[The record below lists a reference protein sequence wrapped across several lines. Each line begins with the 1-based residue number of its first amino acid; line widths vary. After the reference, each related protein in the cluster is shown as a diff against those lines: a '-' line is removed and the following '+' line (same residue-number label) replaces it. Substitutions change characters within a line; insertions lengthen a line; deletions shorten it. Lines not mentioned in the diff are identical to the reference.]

1 MEQKQWHSM
10 SIDEVSKDLGAS
22 NEGLTNQEA
31 ERRLVEF
38 GPNELKAE
46 KQVSQLQIF
55 FGQFK
60 SILIIIL
67 IFATIFSAVL
77 GEIIDAI
84 IILAIVIASAG
95 LGFFQEYRAEKAL
108 EALKKM
114 LSPTITVIRDGKDS
128 RISSSKIVPGDVIIL
143 EAGDKIPADARIFE
157 IANLNVDE
165 SSLTGE
171 SVPVRKHLD
180 LLAFETYLADRKNMV
195 FSGTIVTYGRAKVF
209 VTATGMKTEFG
220 QIAKEVTATTKEKTP
235 LEIRTESIG
244 KWLGLLCL
252 GVCLIVILFGIL
264 REYLIA
270 GFVQT
275 EFIIELVMFG
285 IALAVAAVPEAL
297 PAIVT
302 GTLAIGMNEMAK
314 RNALVR
320 KMPSVET
327 LGSTTVI
334 CSDKTGTLTKGEM
347 TVTRLYLNDQIINIT
362 GVGYEPK
369 GQLQIN
375 DINVDAQQKTLSLWA
390 MASILCNDASLEKAK
405 EGGNW
410 YITGDPT
417 EGALIVAAEKA
428 GFKQYDYRKK
438 YPRISE
444 LPFSSERKRMSTV
457 HQSKE
462 GKKLV
467 FTKGAPEVVLERCS
481 SIYENDRTTSLS
493 LSKKRKIH
501 EINEKMATEALR
513 VLAVAYKEIPA
524 SVNEFNEETLESDL
538 IFLGLIGMMD
548 PPRTEA
554 QVAVKV
560 AKQVG
565 IKPIMITG
573 DHKLTAVAIATEMGI
588 YEDGNIAMTGD
599 ELERIS
605 DEELES
611 MVTIVTVYARVS
623 PLHKLKIVKAWKKR
637 GEVVAMT
644 GDGVNDAPAVKNADI
659 GIAMGIT
666 GTEVTKE
673 ASDMVLADDNFAT
686 IVKAIEEGR
695 RIFDNIKQYLTY
707 LLESNIVE
715 LIVIGGGVIAG
726 LPLPLLPA
734 QILWL
739 NLVTDG
745 APALA
750 LGVTPP
756 SPDIM
761 TRPPRDPKESIF
773 SKEVKTML
781 TAIPLVHSPILLFIF
796 ISSLGEGLNYAR
808 TALFMVFVFFE
819 LMVALNCR
827 SLKYSIFKV
836 KPHKILSLAVIVS
849 ALSTV
854 ALFLI
859 PNLRHA
865 FELVMPTFNDFIW
878 AILLSIIPLVLIQ
891 AVKRHLRNSGN
902 IKDSLKH
909 DFRGESELSQ
919 DLSRIHG
926 K

>member
-1 MEQKQWHSM
+1 M
-10 SIDEVSKDLGAS
+10 SINELSRDLGAS

-38 GPNELKAE
+38 GPNELQAE
-46 KQVSQLQIF
+46 KQVSPLQIF
-55 FGQFK
+55 IGQFK

-67 IFATIFSAVL
+67 FFATIFSAVV
-77 GEIIDAI
+77 GEIINAI

-95 LGFFQEYRAEKAL
+95 LGFFQEYRAERAL

-114 LSPTITVIRDGKDS
+114 LSPAITVVRDGKEKRLD
-128 RISSSKIVPGDVIIL
+128 SSKLVPGDVIIL
-143 EAGDKIPADARIFE
+143 EAGDKIPADARLFK

-171 SVPVRKHLD
+171 SIPVTKKLD
-180 LLAFETYLADRKNMV
+180 SLSVDTYVADRKNMV
-195 FSGTIVTYGRAKVF
+195 YSGTTVTYGRARAF
-209 VTATGMKTEFG
+209 VTSTGMRTEFG
-220 QIAKEVTATTKEKTP
+220 KIAKEVTTTTKEKTP

-244 KWLGLLCL
+244 KWLGVLCL
-252 GVCLIVILFGIL
+252 GACLVVVVFGIL
-264 REYLIA
+264 REYLIT
-270 GFVQT
+270 GLVST
-275 EFIIELVMFG
+275 EFLIGLVMFG

-302 GTLAIGMNEMAK
+302 GTLAIGMNKMAK

-320 KMPSVET
+320 RMPAVET

-347 TVTRLYLNDQIINIT
+347 TVRQLYLNNQSIDVT

-369 GQLQIN
+369 GHLKIN
-375 DINVDAQQKTLSLWA
+375 EIKVDSHQRIFSLWG
-390 MASILCNDASLEKAK
+390 MASILCNDASLEKAR

-410 YITGDPT
+410 HIIGDPT
-417 EGALIVAAEKA
+417 EGALIVAGEKA
-428 GFKQYDYRKK
+428 GFRQDDIREK
-438 YPRISE
+438 YPRVSE

-467 FTKGAPEVVLERCS
+467 FTKGAPETILERCS
-481 SIYENDRTTSLS
+481 SIHENGTPQRLS
-493 LSKKRKIH
+493 LDKKRQIH
-501 EINEKMATEALR
+501 EINEKMAAQALR
-513 VLAVAYKEIPA
+513 VLAVAYKEIPD
-524 SVNEFNEETLESDL
+524 STNDFDEKTLESDL
-538 IFLGLIGMMD
+538 IFLGLIGMID
-548 PPRTEA
+548 PPRPEA
-554 QVAVKV
+554 KIAVKR

-565 IKPIMITG
+565 MKSIMITG

-605 DEELES
+605 DEELQN

-623 PLHKLKIVKAWKKR
+623 PLQKLKIVKAWKKR

-673 ASDMVLADDNFAT
+673 SSDMVLADDNFAT
-686 IVKAIEEGR
+686 IVQAIEEGR
-695 RIFDNIKQYLTY
+695 IIYDNIKQYLTY
-707 LLESNIVE
+707 LLKSNIVE
-715 LIVIGGGVIAG
+715 LIVIGGGVLAG
-726 LPLPLLPA
+726 LPLPLLA
-734 QILWL
+734 SQILWV
-739 NLVTDG
+739 NLITDG
-745 APALA
+745 PPALA

-756 SPDIM
+756 SPDVM
-761 TRPPRDPKESIF
+761 QRPPRDPKESIF
-773 SKEVKTML
+773 SREVKYML
-781 TAIPLVHSPILLFIF
+781 TLIPLVHSPILLYIF
-796 ISSLGEGLNYAR
+796 ISSLNQGVNVAR
-808 TALFMVFVFFE
+808 TSLFIMLIFFE
-819 LMVALNCR
+819 LVVALNCR

-836 KPHKILSLAVIVS
+836 KPHKILSLAVIGS

-854 ALFLI
+854 ILFLI
-859 PNLRHA
+859 PQLRSA
-865 FELVMPTFNDFIW
+865 FELVMPTLTDIMW
-878 AILLSIIPLVLIQ
+878 AAVLSILPIILIEML
-891 AVKRHLRNSGN
+891 KMRFRKSGKIQQN
-902 IKDSLKH
+902 I
-909 DFRGESELSQ
+909 Q
-919 DLSRIHG
+919 T
-926 K
+926 

>member
-1 MEQKQWHSM
+1 M
-10 SIDEVSKDLGAS
+10 SINELSRDLGAS

-38 GPNELKAE
+38 GPNELQAE
-46 KQVSQLQIF
+46 KQVSPLQIF
-55 FGQFK
+55 IGQFK

-67 IFATIFSAVL
+67 FFATIFSAVV
-77 GEIIDAI
+77 GEIINAI

-95 LGFFQEYRAEKAL
+95 LGFFQEYRAERAL

-114 LSPTITVIRDGKDS
+114 LSPAITVVRDGKEKRLD
-128 RISSSKIVPGDVIIL
+128 SSKLVPGDVIIL
-143 EAGDKIPADARIFE
+143 EAGDKIPADARLFK

-171 SVPVRKHLD
+171 SIPVTKKLD
-180 LLAFETYLADRKNMV
+180 SLSVDTYVADRKNMV
-195 FSGTIVTYGRAKVF
+195 YSGTAVTYGRARAF
-209 VTATGMKTEFG
+209 VTSTGMRTEFG
-220 QIAKEVTATTKEKTP
+220 KIAKEVTTTTKEKTP

-244 KWLGLLCL
+244 KWLGVLCL
-252 GVCLIVILFGIL
+252 GACLVVVVFGIL
-264 REYLIA
+264 REYLIT
-270 GFVQT
+270 GLVST
-275 EFIIELVMFG
+275 EFLIGLVMFG

-302 GTLAIGMNEMAK
+302 GTLAIGMNKMAK

-320 KMPSVET
+320 RMPAVET

-347 TVTRLYLNDQIINIT
+347 TVRQLYLNNQSIDVT

-369 GQLQIN
+369 GHLKIN
-375 DINVDAQQKTLSLWA
+375 EIKVDSHQKIFSLWG
-390 MASILCNDASLEKAK
+390 MASILCNDASLEKAR

-410 YITGDPT
+410 HIIGDPT
-417 EGALIVAAEKA
+417 EGALIVAGEKA
-428 GFKQYDYRKK
+428 GFRQNDIREK
-438 YPRISE
+438 YPRVSE

-467 FTKGAPEVVLERCS
+467 FTKGAPEIILERCS
-481 SIYENDRTTSLS
+481 SIHENGTPQRLLLD
-493 LSKKRKIH
+493 KKRQIH
-501 EINEKMATEALR
+501 EINEKMAAQALR
-513 VLAVAYKEIPA
+513 VLAVAYKEIPD
-524 SVNEFNEETLESDL
+524 STNDFDEKTLESDL
-538 IFLGLIGMMD
+538 IFLGLIGMID
-548 PPRTEA
+548 PPRAEA
-554 QVAVKV
+554 KIAVKR

-565 IKPIMITG
+565 MKSIMITG

-611 MVTIVTVYARVS
+611 MITIVTVYARVS

-673 ASDMVLADDNFAT
+673 SSDMVLADDNFAT

-695 RIFDNIKQYLTY
+695 IIYDNIKQYLTY

-715 LIVIGGGVIAG
+715 LIVIGGGVLAG
-726 LPLPLLPA
+726 LPLPLLAA
-734 QILWL
+734 QILWV
-739 NLVTDG
+739 NLITDG
-745 APALA
+745 PPALA
-750 LGVTPP
+750 LGVSPP
-756 SPDIM
+756 SPDVM
-761 TRPPRDPKESIF
+761 LRPPRDPKESIF
-773 SKEVKTML
+773 SREVKSML
-781 TAIPLVHSPILLFIF
+781 TLIPLVHSPILLYIF
-796 ISSLGEGLNYAR
+796 ISSLNQGVNVAR
-808 TALFMVFVFFE
+808 TSLFIMFIFFE
-819 LMVALNCR
+819 LVVALNCR

-836 KPHKILSLAVIVS
+836 KPHKILSLAVIGS

-854 ALFLI
+854 ILFLI
-859 PNLRHA
+859 PQLRSA
-865 FELVMPTFNDFIW
+865 FELVMPTLTDIMW
-878 AILLSIIPLVLIQ
+878 AAVLSILPIILIEML
-891 AVKRHLRNSGN
+891 KMRFRKSGKIQQN
-902 IKDSLKH
+902 I
-909 DFRGESELSQ
+909 Q
-919 DLSRIHG
+919 T
-926 K
+926 

>member
-1 MEQKQWHSM
+1 MERKQWHSM
-10 SIDEVSKDLGAS
+10 SIDEVSRDLGAS

-31 ERRLVEF
+31 EHRLVEF
-38 GPNELKAE
+38 GPNELQAE
-46 KQVSQLQIF
+46 KQVSPLQIF
-55 FGQFK
+55 IGQFK

-67 IFATIFSAVL
+67 FFATIFSAVI

-95 LGFFQEYRAEKAL
+95 LGFFQEYRAERAL
-108 EALKKM
+108 KALKKM
-114 LSPTITVIRDGKDS
+114 LSPTITVLRDGKEKRLD
-128 RISSSKIVPGDVIIL
+128 SSKLVPGDVIVL
-143 EAGDKIPADARIFE
+143 EAGDKIPADARLFK

-171 SVPVRKHLD
+171 SIPVTKNLD
-180 LLAFETYLADRKNMV
+180 SLSVDTYVADRKNMV
-195 FSGTIVTYGRAKVF
+195 YSGTTVTYGRARAF
-209 VTATGMKTEFG
+209 VTSTGMRTEFG
-220 QIAKEVTATTKEKTP
+220 KIAKEVMTTTKEKTP

-244 KWLGLLCL
+244 KWLGVLCI
-252 GVCLIVILFGIL
+252 GACLVVVVFGIL
-264 REYLIA
+264 REYLIT
-270 GFVQT
+270 GFVST
-275 EFIIELVMFG
+275 EFMIGLVMFG

-320 KMPSVET
+320 RMPAVET

-347 TVTRLYLNDQIINIT
+347 TVRQLYLNNQSIDVT

-369 GQLQIN
+369 GHLKIN
-375 DINVDAQQKTLSLWA
+375 EIKVDSNQKIFSLWG
-390 MASILCNDASLEKAK
+390 MASILCNDASLEKAR

-410 YITGDPT
+410 HIIGDPT

-428 GFKQYDYRKK
+428 GFRQNDIREK
-438 YPRISE
+438 YPRVSE

-467 FTKGAPEVVLERCS
+467 FTKGAPEIILERCS
-481 SIYENDRTTSLS
+481 SIHENGTPQRLLLD
-493 LSKKRKIH
+493 KKRQIH
-501 EINEKMATEALR
+501 EINEKMATQALR
-513 VLAVAYKEIPA
+513 VLAVAYKEIPD
-524 SVNEFNEETLESDL
+524 STNEFDEKTLESDL
-538 IFLGLIGMMD
+538 IFLGLIGMID

-554 QVAVKV
+554 KIAVKR

-605 DEELES
+605 DEELQN

-623 PLHKLKIVKAWKKR
+623 PLHKLKIIKAWKKR

-673 ASDMVLADDNFAT
+673 SSDMVLADDNFAT
-686 IVKAIEEGR
+686 IISAIEEGR
-695 RIFDNIKQYLTY
+695 IIYDNIKQYLTY

-715 LIVIGGGVIAG
+715 LIVIGGGVLAG
-726 LPLPLLPA
+726 LPLPLLAA
-734 QILWL
+734 QILWV
-739 NLVTDG
+739 NLITDG
-745 APALA
+745 PPALA

-756 SPDIM
+756 SPDVM
-761 TRPPRDPKESIF
+761 QRPPRDPKESIF
-773 SKEVKTML
+773 SSEVKSML
-781 TAIPLVHSPILLFIF
+781 TLIPLVHSPILLYIF
-796 ISSLGEGLNYAR
+796 ISSLNQGVNVAR
-808 TALFMVFVFFE
+808 TSLFIMFIFFE
-819 LMVALNCR
+819 LVVALNCR

-836 KPHKILSLAVIVS
+836 KPHKILSLAVIGS
-849 ALSTV
+849 AISTV
-854 ALFLI
+854 ILFLI
-859 PNLRHA
+859 PQLRSA
-865 FELVMPTFNDFIW
+865 FELVMPTLTDIMW
-878 AILLSIIPLVLIQ
+878 AAVLSILPIILIETL
-891 AVKRHLRNSGN
+891 KMRFRKSGKIQQN
-902 IKDSLKH
+902 I
-909 DFRGESELSQ
+909 ET
-919 DLSRIHG
+919 
-926 K
+926 

>member
-10 SIDEVSKDLGAS
+10 SIDDVSRDLGAS

-38 GPNELKAE
+38 GPNELQAE
-46 KQVSQLQIF
+46 KQVSPLQIF
-55 FGQFK
+55 IGQFK

-67 IFATIFSAVL
+67 FFATIFSAVV

-84 IILAIVIASAG
+84 IIFAIVIVSAG
-95 LGFFQEYRAEKAL
+95 LGFFQEYRAERAL

-114 LSPTITVIRDGKDS
+114 LSPAITVVRDGKEKRLD
-128 RISSSKIVPGDVIIL
+128 SSKLVPGDVIIL
-143 EAGDKIPADARIFE
+143 EAGDKIPADARLFK

-171 SVPVRKHLD
+171 SIPVTKKLD
-180 LLAFETYLADRKNMV
+180 SLSVDTYVADRKNMV
-195 FSGTIVTYGRAKVF
+195 YSGTIVTYGRARAF
-209 VTATGMKTEFG
+209 VTSTGMKTEFG
-220 QIAKEVTATTKEKTP
+220 KIAKEVMTTTKEKTP

-244 KWLGLLCL
+244 KWLGVLCL
-252 GVCLIVILFGIL
+252 GACLVVVVFGIL
-264 REYLIA
+264 REYLII
-270 GFVQT
+270 GFVST
-275 EFIIELVMFG
+275 EFMIGLVMFG

-320 KMPSVET
+320 RMPAVET

-347 TVTRLYLNDQIINIT
+347 TVRQLYLNNQSIDVT

-369 GQLQIN
+369 GQLKINQIKA
-375 DINVDAQQKTLSLWA
+375 DSHQKIFSLWG
-390 MASILCNDASLEKAK
+390 MASILCNNANLEKAS

-410 YITGDPT
+410 YIVGDPT

-428 GFKQYDYRKK
+428 GFRQNDIREK
-438 YPRISE
+438 YPRVSE

-462 GKKLV
+462 GKNLV
-467 FTKGAPEVVLERCS
+467 FTKGAPEIMLERCS
-481 SIYENDRTTSLS
+481 SIHENGTPQRL
-493 LSKKRKIH
+493 LLNKKRQIY
-501 EINEKMATEALR
+501 EINEKMAAQALR
-513 VLAVAYKEIPA
+513 VLAVAYKEIPD
-524 SVNEFNEETLESDL
+524 STNDFDEKTLESDL
-538 IFLGLIGMMD
+538 IFLGLIGMID

-554 QVAVKV
+554 KIAVKR

-565 IKPIMITG
+565 MKPIMITG

-605 DEELES
+605 DEELQN

-673 ASDMVLADDNFAT
+673 SSDMVLADDNFAT
-686 IVKAIEEGR
+686 IVSAIEEGR
-695 RIFDNIKQYLTY
+695 VIYDNIKQYLTY

-715 LIVIGGGVIAG
+715 LIVIGGGVLAG
-726 LPLPLLPA
+726 LPLPLLAA
-734 QILWL
+734 QILWV
-739 NLVTDG
+739 NLITDG
-745 APALA
+745 PPALA

-756 SPDIM
+756 SPDVM
-761 TRPPRDPKESIF
+761 QRPPRDPKESIF
-773 SKEVKTML
+773 SREVKFML
-781 TAIPLVHSPILLFIF
+781 TLIPLVHSPILLYIF
-796 ISSLGEGLNYAR
+796 ISSLNQGVNVAR
-808 TALFMVFVFFE
+808 TSLFIMFIFFE
-819 LMVALNCR
+819 LVVALNCR

-836 KPHKILSLAVIVS
+836 KPHKMLSLAVIGS

-854 ALFLI
+854 ILFLI
-859 PNLRHA
+859 PQLRSA
-865 FELVMPTFNDFIW
+865 FELVMPTLTDVMW
-878 AILLSIIPLVLIQ
+878 AAVLSILPIILIEML
-891 AVKRHLRNSGN
+891 KMRFRKSGKIQQN
-902 IKDSLKH
+902 I
-909 DFRGESELSQ
+909 ET
-919 DLSRIHG
+919 
-926 K
+926 

>member
-1 MEQKQWHSM
+1 MEQKQWHSI
-10 SIDEVSKDLGAS
+10 SIDEVSRDLGAS

-38 GPNELKAE
+38 GPNELQAE
-46 KQVSQLQIF
+46 KQVSPLQIF
-55 FGQFK
+55 IGQFK

-67 IFATIFSAVL
+67 FFATIFSAVV
-77 GEIIDAI
+77 GEIINAI

-95 LGFFQEYRAEKAL
+95 LGFFQEYRAERAL

-114 LSPTITVIRDGKDS
+114 LSPAITVVRDGKEKRLD
-128 RISSSKIVPGDVIIL
+128 SSKLVPGDVIIL
-143 EAGDKIPADARIFE
+143 EAGDKIPADARLFK
-157 IANLNVDE
+157 IANLNVNE

-171 SVPVRKHLD
+171 SIPVTKKLD
-180 LLAFETYLADRKNMV
+180 SLSVDTYVADRKNMV
-195 FSGTIVTYGRAKVF
+195 YSGTAVTYGRARAF
-209 VTATGMKTEFG
+209 VTSTGMRTEFG
-220 QIAKEVTATTKEKTP
+220 KIAKEVTTTTKEKTP

-244 KWLGLLCL
+244 KWLGVLCL
-252 GVCLIVILFGIL
+252 GACLVVVVFGIL
-264 REYLIA
+264 REYLIT
-270 GFVQT
+270 GLVST
-275 EFIIELVMFG
+275 EFLIGLVMFG

-302 GTLAIGMNEMAK
+302 GTLAIGMNKMAK

-320 KMPSVET
+320 RMPAVET

-347 TVTRLYLNDQIINIT
+347 TVRQLYLNNQSIDVT

-369 GQLQIN
+369 GHLKIN
-375 DINVDAQQKTLSLWA
+375 EIKVDSHQKIFSLWG
-390 MASILCNDASLEKAK
+390 MASILCNDASLEKAR

-410 YITGDPT
+410 HIIGDPT
-417 EGALIVAAEKA
+417 EGALIVAGEKA
-428 GFKQYDYRKK
+428 GFRQDDIREK
-438 YPRISE
+438 YPRVSE

-467 FTKGAPEVVLERCS
+467 FTKGAPEIILERCS
-481 SIYENDRTTSLS
+481 SIHENGTPQRLS
-493 LSKKRKIH
+493 LDKKRQIH
-501 EINEKMATEALR
+501 EINEKMAAQALR
-513 VLAVAYKEIPA
+513 VLAVAYKEIPD
-524 SVNEFNEETLESDL
+524 STNDFDEKTLESDL
-538 IFLGLIGMMD
+538 IFLGLIGMID
-548 PPRTEA
+548 PPRPEA
-554 QVAVKV
+554 KIAVKR

-565 IKPIMITG
+565 MKSIMITG

-605 DEELES
+605 DEELQN

-623 PLHKLKIVKAWKKR
+623 PLQKLKIVKAWKKR

-673 ASDMVLADDNFAT
+673 SSDMVLADDNFAT

-695 RIFDNIKQYLTY
+695 IIYDNIKQYLTY

-715 LIVIGGGVIAG
+715 LIVIGGGVLAG
-726 LPLPLLPA
+726 LPLPLLAA
-734 QILWL
+734 QILWV
-739 NLVTDG
+739 NLITDG
-745 APALA
+745 PPALA
-750 LGVTPP
+750 LGVSPP
-756 SPDIM
+756 SPDVM
-761 TRPPRDPKESIF
+761 LRPPRDPKESIF
-773 SKEVKTML
+773 SSEVKSML
-781 TAIPLVHSPILLFIF
+781 TLIPLVHSPILLYIF
-796 ISSLGEGLNYAR
+796 ISSLNQGVNVAR
-808 TALFMVFVFFE
+808 TSLFIMLIFFE
-819 LMVALNCR
+819 LVVALNCR

-836 KPHKILSLAVIVS
+836 KPHKILSLAVIGS

-854 ALFLI
+854 ILFLI
-859 PNLRHA
+859 PQLRSA
-865 FELVMPTFNDFIW
+865 FELVMPTLTDIMW
-878 AILLSIIPLVLIQ
+878 AAVLSILPIILIEML
-891 AVKRHLRNSGN
+891 KMRFRKSGKIQQN
-902 IKDSLKH
+902 I
-909 DFRGESELSQ
+909 Q
-919 DLSRIHG
+919 T
-926 K
+926 

>member
-1 MEQKQWHSM
+1 MEQKQWHSI
-10 SIDEVSKDLGAS
+10 SIDEASRDLGAS
-22 NEGLTNQEA
+22 NEGLNNQEA

-38 GPNELKAE
+38 GPNELQAE
-46 KQVSQLQIF
+46 KQVSPLQIF
-55 FGQFK
+55 IGQFK

-67 IFATIFSAVL
+67 FFATIFSAVV

-95 LGFFQEYRAEKAL
+95 LGFFQEYRAERAL

-114 LSPTITVIRDGKDS
+114 LSPAITVVRDGKEKRLD
-128 RISSSKIVPGDVIIL
+128 SSKLVPGDVIIL
-143 EAGDKIPADARIFE
+143 EAGDKIPADARLFK

-171 SVPVRKHLD
+171 SIPVTKKLD
-180 LLAFETYLADRKNMV
+180 SLSVDTYLADRKNMV
-195 FSGTIVTYGRAKVF
+195 YSGTNVTYGRARAF
-209 VTATGMKTEFG
+209 VTSTGMKTEFG
-220 QIAKEVTATTKEKTP
+220 KIAKEVMTTTKEKTP

-244 KWLGLLCL
+244 KWLGVLCL
-252 GVCLIVILFGIL
+252 GACLVVVVFGIL
-264 REYLIA
+264 REYLIT
-270 GFVQT
+270 GLVST
-275 EFIIELVMFG
+275 EFMIGLVMFG

-320 KMPSVET
+320 RMPAVET

-347 TVTRLYLNDQIINIT
+347 TVRQLYLNNQSIDVT

-369 GQLQIN
+369 GQLKIN
-375 DINVDAQQKTLSLWA
+375 ETIVDFHQRIFSLWG
-390 MASILCNDASLEKAK
+390 MASILCNDSNLEKAR

-410 YITGDPT
+410 YIVGDPT

-428 GFKQYDYRKK
+428 GFRQNDIREK
-438 YPRISE
+438 YPRVSE

-467 FTKGAPEVVLERCS
+467 FTKGAPEIILERCS
-481 SIYENDRTTSLS
+481 SIHENGTPQRL
-493 LSKKRKIH
+493 LLNKKRQIY
-501 EINEKMATEALR
+501 EINEKMATQALR
-513 VLAVAYKEIPA
+513 VLAVAYKEIPD
-524 SVNEFNEETLESDL
+524 STNDFDEKTLESDL
-538 IFLGLIGMMD
+538 IFLGLIGMID

-554 QVAVKV
+554 KIAVKR

-565 IKPIMITG
+565 MKPIMITG

-605 DEELES
+605 DEELQN
-611 MVTIVTVYARVS
+611 MVTIITVYARVS
-623 PLHKLKIVKAWKKR
+623 PLQKLKIVKAWKKR

-673 ASDMVLADDNFAT
+673 SSDMVLADDNFAT
-686 IVKAIEEGR
+686 IVSAIEEGR
-695 RIFDNIKQYLTY
+695 VIYDNIKQYLTY

-715 LIVIGGGVIAG
+715 LIVIGGGVLAG
-726 LPLPLLPA
+726 LPLPLLAA
-734 QILWL
+734 QILWV
-739 NLVTDG
+739 NLITDG
-745 APALA
+745 PPALA

-756 SPDIM
+756 SPDVM
-761 TRPPRDPKESIF
+761 QRPPRDPKESIF
-773 SKEVKTML
+773 SREVKSML
-781 TAIPLVHSPILLFIF
+781 TLIPLVHSPILLYIF
-796 ISSLGEGLNYAR
+796 ISSLNQGVNVAR
-808 TALFMVFVFFE
+808 TSLFIMFIFFE
-819 LMVALNCR
+819 LVVALNCR

-836 KPHKILSLAVIVS
+836 KPHKILSLAVIGS

-854 ALFLI
+854 ILFLI
-859 PNLRHA
+859 PQLRSA
-865 FELVMPTFNDFIW
+865 FGLVMPTLTDIMW
-878 AILLSIIPLVLIQ
+878 AAVLSILPIIVIEMLKLRFRKSGKIQ
-891 AVKRHLRNSGN
+891 QN
-902 IKDSLKH
+902 I
-909 DFRGESELSQ
+909 EA
-919 DLSRIHG
+919 
-926 K
+926 

>member
-1 MEQKQWHSM
+1 MEQKQWHSI
-10 SIDEVSKDLGAS
+10 SIDEVSRDLGAS

-38 GPNELKAE
+38 GPNELQAE
-46 KQVSQLQIF
+46 KQVSPLQIF
-55 FGQFK
+55 IGQFK

-67 IFATIFSAVL
+67 FFATIFSAVV
-77 GEIIDAI
+77 GEIINAI

-95 LGFFQEYRAEKAL
+95 LGFFQEYRAERAL

-114 LSPTITVIRDGKDS
+114 LSPAITVVRDGKEKRLD
-128 RISSSKIVPGDVIIL
+128 SSKLVPGDVIIL
-143 EAGDKIPADARIFE
+143 EAGDKIPADARLFK

-171 SVPVRKHLD
+171 SIPVTKKLD
-180 LLAFETYLADRKNMV
+180 SLSVDTYVADRKNMV
-195 FSGTIVTYGRAKVF
+195 YSGTAVTYGRARAF
-209 VTATGMKTEFG
+209 VTSTGMRTEFG
-220 QIAKEVTATTKEKTP
+220 KIAKEVTTTTKEKTP

-244 KWLGLLCL
+244 KWLGVLCL
-252 GVCLIVILFGIL
+252 GACLVVVVFGIL
-264 REYLIA
+264 REYLIT
-270 GFVQT
+270 GLVST
-275 EFIIELVMFG
+275 EFLIGLVMFG

-302 GTLAIGMNEMAK
+302 GTLAIGMNKMAK

-320 KMPSVET
+320 RMPAVET

-347 TVTRLYLNDQIINIT
+347 TVRQLYLNNQSINVT

-369 GQLQIN
+369 GHLKIN
-375 DINVDAQQKTLSLWA
+375 EIKVDSHQKIFSLWG
-390 MASILCNDASLEKAK
+390 MASILCNDASLEKAR

-410 YITGDPT
+410 HIIGDPT
-417 EGALIVAAEKA
+417 EGALIVAGEKA
-428 GFKQYDYRKK
+428 GFRQNDIREK
-438 YPRISE
+438 YPRVSE

-467 FTKGAPEVVLERCS
+467 FTKGAPEIILERCS
-481 SIYENDRTTSLS
+481 SIHENGTPQRLLLD
-493 LSKKRKIH
+493 KKRQIH
-501 EINEKMATEALR
+501 EINEKMAAQALR
-513 VLAVAYKEIPA
+513 VLAVAYKEIPD
-524 SVNEFNEETLESDL
+524 STNEFDEKTLESDL
-538 IFLGLIGMMD
+538 IFLGLIGMID

-554 QVAVKV
+554 KIAVKR

-573 DHKLTAVAIATEMGI
+573 DHKLTAIAIATEMEI

-605 DEELES
+605 DEELQN
-611 MVTIVTVYARVS
+611 MVAIVTVYARVS

-686 IVKAIEEGR
+686 IGSAIEEGR
-695 RIFDNIKQYLTY
+695 IIYDNIKQYLTY

-715 LIVIGGGVIAG
+715 LIVMGGGGLAG
-726 LPLPLLPA
+726 LPLPLLAA
-734 QILWL
+734 QILWV
-739 NLVTDG
+739 NLITDG
-745 APALA
+745 PPALA
-750 LGVTPP
+750 LGVSPP
-756 SPDIM
+756 SPDVM
-761 TRPPRDPKESIF
+761 LRPPRDPKESIF
-773 SKEVKTML
+773 SSEVKSML
-781 TAIPLVHSPILLFIF
+781 TLIPLVHSPILLYIF
-796 ISSLGEGLNYAR
+796 ISSLNQGVNVAR
-808 TALFMVFVFFE
+808 TSLFIMLIFFE
-819 LMVALNCR
+819 LVVALNCR

-836 KPHKILSLAVIVS
+836 KPHKILSLAVIGS

-854 ALFLI
+854 ILFLI
-859 PNLRHA
+859 PQLRSA
-865 FELVMPTFNDFIW
+865 FELVMPTLTDIMW
-878 AILLSIIPLVLIQ
+878 AAVLSILPIILIEML
-891 AVKRHLRNSGN
+891 KMRFRKSGKIQQN
-902 IKDSLKH
+902 I
-909 DFRGESELSQ
+909 Q
-919 DLSRIHG
+919 T
-926 K
+926 

>member
-10 SIDEVSKDLGAS
+10 SINELSRDLGAS

-38 GPNELKAE
+38 GPNELQAE
-46 KQVSQLQIF
+46 KQVSPLQIF
-55 FGQFK
+55 IGQFK

-67 IFATIFSAVL
+67 FFATIFSAVV
-77 GEIIDAI
+77 GEIINAI

-95 LGFFQEYRAEKAL
+95 LGFFQEYRAERAL

-114 LSPTITVIRDGKDS
+114 LSPAITVVRDGKEKRLD
-128 RISSSKIVPGDVIIL
+128 SSKLVPGDVIIL
-143 EAGDKIPADARIFE
+143 EAGDKIPADARLFK

-171 SVPVRKHLD
+171 SIPVTKKLD
-180 LLAFETYLADRKNMV
+180 SLSVDTYVADRKNMV
-195 FSGTIVTYGRAKVF
+195 YSGTTVTYGRARAF
-209 VTATGMKTEFG
+209 VTSTGMRTEFG
-220 QIAKEVTATTKEKTP
+220 KIAKEVTTTTKEKTP

-244 KWLGLLCL
+244 KWLGVLCL
-252 GVCLIVILFGIL
+252 GACLVVVVFGIL
-264 REYLIA
+264 REYLIT
-270 GFVQT
+270 GLVST
-275 EFIIELVMFG
+275 EFLIGLVMFG

-302 GTLAIGMNEMAK
+302 GTLAIGMNKMAK

-320 KMPSVET
+320 RMPAVET

-347 TVTRLYLNDQIINIT
+347 TVRQLYLNNQSIDVT

-369 GQLQIN
+369 GHLKIN
-375 DINVDAQQKTLSLWA
+375 EIKVDSHQKIFSLWG
-390 MASILCNDASLEKAK
+390 MASILCNDASLEKAR

-410 YITGDPT
+410 HIIGDPT
-417 EGALIVAAEKA
+417 EGALIVAGEKA
-428 GFKQYDYRKK
+428 GFRQDDIREK
-438 YPRISE
+438 YPRVSE

-467 FTKGAPEVVLERCS
+467 FTKGAPETILERCS
-481 SIYENDRTTSLS
+481 SIHENGTPQRLS
-493 LSKKRKIH
+493 LDKKRQIH
-501 EINEKMATEALR
+501 EINEKMAAQALR
-513 VLAVAYKEIPA
+513 VLAVAYKEIPD
-524 SVNEFNEETLESDL
+524 STNDFDEKTLESDL
-538 IFLGLIGMMD
+538 IFLGLIGMID
-548 PPRTEA
+548 PPRPEA
-554 QVAVKV
+554 KIAVKR

-565 IKPIMITG
+565 MKSIMITG

-605 DEELES
+605 DEELQN

-623 PLHKLKIVKAWKKR
+623 PLQKLKIVKAWKKR

-673 ASDMVLADDNFAT
+673 SSDMVLADDNFAT
-686 IVKAIEEGR
+686 IVQAIEEGR
-695 RIFDNIKQYLTY
+695 IIYDNIKQYLTY
-707 LLESNIVE
+707 LLKSNIVE
-715 LIVIGGGVIAG
+715 LIVIGGGVLAG
-726 LPLPLLPA
+726 LPLPLLAA
-734 QILWL
+734 QILWV
-739 NLVTDG
+739 NLITDG
-745 APALA
+745 PPALA
-750 LGVTPP
+750 LGVSPP
-756 SPDIM
+756 SPDVM
-761 TRPPRDPKESIF
+761 LRPPRDPKESIF
-773 SKEVKTML
+773 SSEVKSML
-781 TAIPLVHSPILLFIF
+781 TLIPLVHSPILLYIF
-796 ISSLGEGLNYAR
+796 ISSLNQGVNVAR
-808 TALFMVFVFFE
+808 TSLFIMFIFFE
-819 LMVALNCR
+819 LVVALNCR

-836 KPHKILSLAVIVS
+836 KPHKILSLAVIGS

-854 ALFLI
+854 ILFLI
-859 PNLRHA
+859 PQLRSA
-865 FELVMPTFNDFIW
+865 FELVMPTLTDIMW
-878 AILLSIIPLVLIQ
+878 AAVLSILPIILIEML
-891 AVKRHLRNSGN
+891 KMRFRKSGKIQQN
-902 IKDSLKH
+902 I
-909 DFRGESELSQ
+909 Q
-919 DLSRIHG
+919 T
-926 K
+926 

>member
-1 MEQKQWHSM
+1 M
-10 SIDEVSKDLGAS
+10 SIDEMSRDLGAS

-38 GPNELKAE
+38 GPNELQAG
-46 KQVSQLQIF
+46 KQVSPLQIF
-55 FGQFK
+55 IGQFK

-67 IFATIFSAVL
+67 FFATIFSAVI

-95 LGFFQEYRAEKAL
+95 LGFFQEYRAERAL

-114 LSPTITVIRDGKDS
+114 LSPTITVLRDGKENRLD
-128 RISSSKIVPGDVIIL
+128 SSKLVPGDVIVL
-143 EAGDKIPADARIFE
+143 EAGDKIPADARLFK

-171 SVPVRKHLD
+171 SIPVTKNLD
-180 LLAFETYLADRKNMV
+180 SLSVDTYVADRKNMV
-195 FSGTIVTYGRAKVF
+195 YSGTTVTYGRARAF
-209 VTATGMKTEFG
+209 VTSTGMRTEFG
-220 QIAKEVTATTKEKTP
+220 KIAKEVTTTTKEKTP

-244 KWLGLLCL
+244 KWLGVLCV
-252 GVCLIVILFGIL
+252 GACLVVVVFGIL
-264 REYLIA
+264 REYLIT
-270 GFVQT
+270 GFVST
-275 EFIIELVMFG
+275 EFLIGLVMFG
-285 IALAVAAVPEAL
+285 VALAVAAVPEAL

-314 RNALVR
+314 RNALIR
-320 KMPSVET
+320 RMPAVET

-347 TVTRLYLNDQIINIT
+347 TVRQLYLNNQSIDVT

-369 GQLQIN
+369 GHLKIN
-375 DINVDAQQKTLSLWA
+375 EIKVDSHQRIFSLWG
-390 MASILCNDASLEKAK
+390 MASILCNDASLEKAR

-410 YITGDPT
+410 HIIGDPT

-428 GFKQYDYRKK
+428 GFGQDDIREK
-438 YPRISE
+438 YPRINE
-444 LPFSSERKRMSTV
+444 LPFSSERKCMSTI
-457 HQSKE
+457 HQSK

-467 FTKGAPEVVLERCS
+467 FTKGAPEVILERCS
-481 SIYENDRTTSLS
+481 SIHENGTPQRLLLD
-493 LSKKRKIH
+493 KKRQIH
-501 EINEKMATEALR
+501 EINEKMAAQALR
-513 VLAVAYKEIPA
+513 VLAVAYKEIPD
-524 SVNEFNEETLESDL
+524 STNDFDEKTLESDL
-538 IFLGLIGMMD
+538 IFLGLIGMID
-548 PPRTEA
+548 PPRAEA
-554 QVAVKV
+554 KIAIKR

-565 IKPIMITG
+565 MKSIMITG

-611 MVTIVTVYARVS
+611 MITIVTVYARVS

-686 IVKAIEEGR
+686 IVSAIEEGR
-695 RIFDNIKQYLTY
+695 IIYDNIKQYLTY

-715 LIVIGGGVIAG
+715 LIVIGGGVLAG
-726 LPLPLLPA
+726 LPLPLLAA
-734 QILWL
+734 QILWV
-739 NLVTDG
+739 NLITDG
-745 APALA
+745 PPALA

-756 SPDIM
+756 SPDVM
-761 TRPPRDPKESIF
+761 QRPPRDPKESIF
-773 SKEVKTML
+773 SSEVKSML
-781 TAIPLVHSPILLFIF
+781 TLIPLVHSPILLYIF
-796 ISSLGEGLNYAR
+796 ISSLNQGVNAAR
-808 TALFMVFVFFE
+808 TSLFIMFIFFE
-819 LMVALNCR
+819 LVVALNCR

-836 KPHKILSLAVIVS
+836 KPHKILSLAVIGS
-849 ALSTV
+849 AISTV
-854 ALFLI
+854 ILFLI
-859 PNLRHA
+859 PQLRSA
-865 FELVMPTFNDFIW
+865 FELVMPTLTDIMW
-878 AILLSIIPLVLIQ
+878 AAILSILPIILIETL
-891 AVKRHLRNSGN
+891 KMRFRKSGKIQQN
-902 IKDSLKH
+902 I
-909 DFRGESELSQ
+909 ET
-919 DLSRIHG
+919 
-926 K
+926 

>member
-1 MEQKQWHSM
+1 MEEKEWHSM
-10 SIDEVSKDLGAS
+10 SIDEVSKELGV
-22 NEGLTNQEA
+22 NNRGLTNQEA
-31 ERRLVEF
+31 ERRLREV
-38 GPNELKAE
+38 GPNELQAE
-46 KQVSQLQIF
+46 KQVSPIKIF
-55 FGQFK
+55 IEQFK

-67 IFATIFSAVL
+67 FFATIFSAVI

-108 EALKKM
+108 EALKRM
-114 LSPTITVIRDGKDS
+114 LSPTINVIRDGKENRLD
-128 RISSSKIVPGDVIIL
+128 SSKLVPGDVIIL
-143 EAGDKIPADARIFE
+143 EAGDKIPADARLFK

-171 SVPVRKHLD
+171 SFPVTKNLD
-180 LLAFETYLADRKNMV
+180 SLSVDTYVADRKNMV
-195 FSGTIVTYGRAKVF
+195 YSGTTVTYGRARAL
-209 VTATGMKTEFG
+209 VTSTGMKTEFG
-220 QIAKEVTATTKEKTP
+220 KIAKEVTTTTKEKTP

-252 GVCLIVILFGIL
+252 GACLIVVVFGIL

-270 GFVQT
+270 GVVST
-275 EFIIELVMFG
+275 ELTIGLVMFG

-320 KMPSVET
+320 RMPAVET

-347 TVTRLYLNDQIINIT
+347 TVRQLYLNNQSIDVT

-369 GQLQIN
+369 GQLKIDEMEIKRHQEIF
-375 DINVDAQQKTLSLWA
+375 SLWG

-410 YITGDPT
+410 YIIGDPT

-428 GFKQYDYRKK
+428 GFRQDNIRNE

-462 GKKLV
+462 NTKIV
-467 FTKGAPEVVLERCS
+467 FTKGAPEIILDRCS
-481 SIYENDRTTSLS
+481 SIHENGVPQRFL
-493 LSKKRKIH
+493 LEKKRQIH
-501 EINEKMATEALR
+501 EINEKMATQALR
-513 VLAVAYKEIPA
+513 VLAVAYKEIPE
-524 SVNEFNEETLESDL
+524 STKDFDEKTLESNL
-538 IFLGLIGMMD
+538 IFLGLIGMID

-554 QVAVKV
+554 KIAVKR

-565 IKPIMITG
+565 MKPIMITG

-599 ELERIS
+599 ELDRIS

-611 MVTIVTVYARVS
+611 MVNIVTVYARVS
-623 PLHKLKIVKAWKKR
+623 PLHKLKIVKAWRKR

-686 IVKAIEEGR
+686 IVRAIEEGR
-695 RIFDNIKQYLTY
+695 RIFDNIRQYLTY

-715 LIVIGGGVIAG
+715 LIVIGGGVLAG

-734 QILWL
+734 QILWV

-745 APALA
+745 PPALA
-750 LGVTPP
+750 LGITPP
-756 SPDIM
+756 SPDVM
-761 TRPPRDPKESIF
+761 KRPPRDPKESIF
-773 SKEVKTML
+773 SREVKSL
-781 TAIPLVHSPILLFIF
+781 LILIPLVHSPILLYIF
-796 ISSLGEGLNYAR
+796 ISFLNQGLNVAR
-808 TALFMVFVFFE
+808 SSLFIIFIFFE
-819 LMVALNCR
+819 LVVALNCR

-836 KPHKILSLAVIVS
+836 IPHKILVLTVIGS

-854 ALFLI
+854 ILFLI
-859 PNLRHA
+859 PQLRTA
-865 FELVMPTFNDFIW
+865 FELVMPTLSDIMW
-878 AILLSIIPLVLIQ
+878 AAGLSILPLILIET
-891 AVKRHLRNSGN
+891 VK
-902 IKDSLKH
+902 IK
-909 DFRGESELSQ
+909 FRKSSKIIE
-919 DLSRIHG
+919 II
-926 K
+926 KT

>member
-1 MEQKQWHSM
+1 M
-10 SIDEVSKDLGAS
+10 SINELSRDLGAS

-38 GPNELKAE
+38 GPNELQAE
-46 KQVSQLQIF
+46 KQVSPLQIF
-55 FGQFK
+55 IGQFK

-67 IFATIFSAVL
+67 FFATIFSAVI

-95 LGFFQEYRAEKAL
+95 LGFFQEYRAERAL

-114 LSPTITVIRDGKDS
+114 LSPTITVLRDGKENRLD
-128 RISSSKIVPGDVIIL
+128 SSKLVPGDVIVL
-143 EAGDKIPADARIFE
+143 EAGDKIPADARLFK

-171 SVPVRKHLD
+171 SIPVTKNLD
-180 LLAFETYLADRKNMV
+180 SLSVDTYVADRKNMV
-195 FSGTIVTYGRAKVF
+195 YSGTTVTYGRARAF
-209 VTATGMKTEFG
+209 VTSTGMRTEFG
-220 QIAKEVTATTKEKTP
+220 KIAKEVTTTTKEKTP

-244 KWLGLLCL
+244 KWLGVLCL
-252 GVCLIVILFGIL
+252 GACLVVVVFGIL
-264 REYLIA
+264 REYLIT
-270 GFVQT
+270 GFVST
-275 EFIIELVMFG
+275 EFLIGLVMFG
-285 IALAVAAVPEAL
+285 VALAVAAVPEAL

-314 RNALVR
+314 RNALIR
-320 KMPSVET
+320 RMPAVET

-347 TVTRLYLNDQIINIT
+347 TVRQLYLNNQSIDVT

-369 GQLQIN
+369 GHLKIN
-375 DINVDAQQKTLSLWA
+375 EIKVDSHQRIFSLWG
-390 MASILCNDASLEKAK
+390 MASILCNDASLEKAR

-410 YITGDPT
+410 HIIGDPT

-428 GFKQYDYRKK
+428 GFGQDDIREK
-438 YPRISE
+438 YPRINE
-444 LPFSSERKRMSTV
+444 LPFSSERKRMSTI

-467 FTKGAPEVVLERCS
+467 FTKGAPEVILERCS
-481 SIYENDRTTSLS
+481 SIHENGTPQRLLLD
-493 LSKKRKIH
+493 KKRQIH
-501 EINEKMATEALR
+501 EINEKMAAQALR
-513 VLAVAYKEIPA
+513 VLAVAYKEIPD
-524 SVNEFNEETLESDL
+524 STNDFDEKTLESDL
-538 IFLGLIGMMD
+538 IFLGLIGMID
-548 PPRTEA
+548 PPRAEA
-554 QVAVKV
+554 KIAIKR

-565 IKPIMITG
+565 MKSIMITG

-611 MVTIVTVYARVS
+611 MITIITVYARVS

-686 IVKAIEEGR
+686 IVSAIEEGR
-695 RIFDNIKQYLTY
+695 IIYDNIKQYLTY

-715 LIVIGGGVIAG
+715 LIVIGGGVLAG
-726 LPLPLLPA
+726 LPLPLLAA
-734 QILWL
+734 QILWV
-739 NLVTDG
+739 NLITDG
-745 APALA
+745 PPALA

-756 SPDIM
+756 SPDVM
-761 TRPPRDPKESIF
+761 QRPPRDPKESIF
-773 SKEVKTML
+773 SSEVKSML
-781 TAIPLVHSPILLFIF
+781 TLIPLVHSPILLYIF
-796 ISSLGEGLNYAR
+796 ISSLNQGVNAAR
-808 TALFMVFVFFE
+808 TSLFIMFIFFE
-819 LMVALNCR
+819 LVVALNCR

-836 KPHKILSLAVIVS
+836 KPHKILSLAVIGS
-849 ALSTV
+849 AISTV
-854 ALFLI
+854 ILFLI
-859 PNLRHA
+859 PQLRSA
-865 FELVMPTFNDFIW
+865 FELVMPTLTDIMW
-878 AILLSIIPLVLIQ
+878 AAILSILPIILIETL
-891 AVKRHLRNSGN
+891 KMRFRKSGKIQQN
-902 IKDSLKH
+902 I
-909 DFRGESELSQ
+909 ET
-919 DLSRIHG
+919 
-926 K
+926 

>member
-10 SIDEVSKDLGAS
+10 SIDDVSRDLGAS

-38 GPNELKAE
+38 GPNELQAE
-46 KQVSQLQIF
+46 KQISPLQIF
-55 FGQFK
+55 IGQFK

-67 IFATIFSAVL
+67 FFATIFSAVV

-84 IILAIVIASAG
+84 IIFAIVIVSAG
-95 LGFFQEYRAEKAL
+95 LGFFQEYRAERAL

-114 LSPTITVIRDGKDS
+114 LSPAITVVRDGKEKRLD
-128 RISSSKIVPGDVIIL
+128 SSKLVPGDVIIL
-143 EAGDKIPADARIFE
+143 EAGDKIPADARLFK

-171 SVPVRKHLD
+171 SIPVTKKLD
-180 LLAFETYLADRKNMV
+180 SLSVDTYVADRKNMV
-195 FSGTIVTYGRAKVF
+195 YSGTIVTYGRARAF
-209 VTATGMKTEFG
+209 VTSTGMKTEFG
-220 QIAKEVTATTKEKTP
+220 KIAKEVMTTTKEKTP

-244 KWLGLLCL
+244 RWLGVLCL
-252 GVCLIVILFGIL
+252 GACLVVVVFGIL
-264 REYLIA
+264 REYLII
-270 GFVQT
+270 GFVST
-275 EFIIELVMFG
+275 EFMIGLVMFG

-320 KMPSVET
+320 RMPAVET

-347 TVTRLYLNDQIINIT
+347 TVRQLYLNNQSIDVT

-369 GQLQIN
+369 GQLKINQIKA
-375 DINVDAQQKTLSLWA
+375 DSHQKIFSLWG
-390 MASILCNDASLEKAK
+390 MASILCNNANLEKAS

-410 YITGDPT
+410 YIIGDPT

-428 GFKQYDYRKK
+428 GFRQNDIREK
-438 YPRISE
+438 YPRVSE

-467 FTKGAPEVVLERCS
+467 FTKGAPEVILERCS
-481 SIYENDRTTSLS
+481 SIHENGTPQRLLLD
-493 LSKKRKIH
+493 KKRQIY
-501 EINEKMATEALR
+501 EINEKMAAQALR
-513 VLAVAYKEIPA
+513 VLAVAYKEIPD
-524 SVNEFNEETLESDL
+524 STNDLDEKTLESDL
-538 IFLGLIGMMD
+538 IFLGLIGMID

-554 QVAVKV
+554 KIAVER

-605 DEELES
+605 DEELQN

-673 ASDMVLADDNFAT
+673 SSDMVLADDNFAT

-695 RIFDNIKQYLTY
+695 VIYDNIKQYLTY

-715 LIVIGGGVIAG
+715 LIVIGGGVLAG
-726 LPLPLLPA
+726 LPLPLLAA
-734 QILWL
+734 QILWV
-739 NLVTDG
+739 NLITDG
-745 APALA
+745 PPALA

-756 SPDIM
+756 SPDVM
-761 TRPPRDPKESIF
+761 QRPPRDPKESIF
-773 SKEVKTML
+773 SREVKSML
-781 TAIPLVHSPILLFIF
+781 TLIPLVHSPILLYIF
-796 ISSLGEGLNYAR
+796 ISSLNQGVNVAR
-808 TALFMVFVFFE
+808 TSLFIMFIFFE
-819 LMVALNCR
+819 LVVALNCR

-836 KPHKILSLAVIVS
+836 KPHKILSLAVIGS

-854 ALFLI
+854 ILFLI
-859 PNLRHA
+859 PQLRSA
-865 FELVMPTFNDFIW
+865 FELVMPTLTDVMW
-878 AILLSIIPLVLIQ
+878 AAVLSILPIILIEML
-891 AVKRHLRNSGN
+891 KMRFRKSGKIQQN
-902 IKDSLKH
+902 V
-909 DFRGESELSQ
+909 EA
-919 DLSRIHG
+919 
-926 K
+926 

>member
-1 MEQKQWHSM
+1 MEQKQWHSI
-10 SIDEVSKDLGAS
+10 SIDEVSRDLGAS
-22 NEGLTNQEA
+22 NEGLNNQEA

-38 GPNELKAE
+38 GPNELQAE
-46 KQVSQLQIF
+46 KQVSPLQIF
-55 FGQFK
+55 IGQFK

-67 IFATIFSAVL
+67 FFATIFSAVV

-95 LGFFQEYRAEKAL
+95 LGFFQEYRAERAL

-114 LSPTITVIRDGKDS
+114 LSPAITVVRDGKEKRLD
-128 RISSSKIVPGDVIIL
+128 SSKLVPGDVIIL
-143 EAGDKIPADARIFE
+143 EAGDKIPADARLFK

-171 SVPVRKHLD
+171 SIPVTKKLD
-180 LLAFETYLADRKNMV
+180 SLSVDTYVADRKNMV
-195 FSGTIVTYGRAKVF
+195 YSGTIVTYGRARAF
-209 VTATGMKTEFG
+209 VTSTGMKTEFG
-220 QIAKEVTATTKEKTP
+220 KIAKEVMTTTKEKTP

-244 KWLGLLCL
+244 RWLGVLCL
-252 GVCLIVILFGIL
+252 GACLVVVVFGIL
-264 REYLIA
+264 REYLII
-270 GFVQT
+270 GFVST
-275 EFIIELVMFG
+275 EFLIGLVMFG
-285 IALAVAAVPEAL
+285 VALAVAAVPEAL

-320 KMPSVET
+320 RMPAVET

-347 TVTRLYLNDQIINIT
+347 TVRQLYLNNKSIDVT

-369 GQLQIN
+369 GQLKINQIKA
-375 DINVDAQQKTLSLWA
+375 DSHQKIFSLWG
-390 MASILCNDASLEKAK
+390 MASILCNNANLEKAS

-410 YITGDPT
+410 HIIGDPT

-428 GFKQYDYRKK
+428 GFRQNDIREK
-438 YPRISE
+438 YPRVSE

-467 FTKGAPEVVLERCS
+467 FTKGAPEIMLERCS
-481 SIYENDRTTSLS
+481 SIHENGTPQRL
-493 LSKKRKIH
+493 LLNKKRQIY
-501 EINEKMATEALR
+501 EINEKMATQALR
-513 VLAVAYKEIPA
+513 VLAVAYKEIPD
-524 SVNEFNEETLESDL
+524 STNDFDEKTLESDL
-538 IFLGLIGMMD
+538 IFLGLIGMID

-554 QVAVKV
+554 KIAVER

-565 IKPIMITG
+565 MKPIMITG

-605 DEELES
+605 DEELQN

-673 ASDMVLADDNFAT
+673 SSDMVLADDNFAT
-686 IVKAIEEGR
+686 IVSAIEEGR
-695 RIFDNIKQYLTY
+695 VIYDNIKQYLTY

-715 LIVIGGGVIAG
+715 LIVIGGGVLAG
-726 LPLPLLPA
+726 LPLPLLAA
-734 QILWL
+734 QILWV
-739 NLVTDG
+739 NLITDG
-745 APALA
+745 PPALA

-756 SPDIM
+756 SPDVM
-761 TRPPRDPKESIF
+761 QRPPRDPKESIF
-773 SKEVKTML
+773 SREVKFML
-781 TAIPLVHSPILLFIF
+781 TLIPLVHSPILLYIF
-796 ISSLGEGLNYAR
+796 ISSLNQGVNVAR
-808 TALFMVFVFFE
+808 TSLFIMFIFFE
-819 LMVALNCR
+819 LVVALNCR

-836 KPHKILSLAVIVS
+836 KPHKMLSLAVIGS

-854 ALFLI
+854 ILFLI
-859 PNLRHA
+859 PQLRSA
-865 FELVMPTFNDFIW
+865 FELVMPTLTDIMW
-878 AILLSIIPLVLIQ
+878 ATVLSILPIILIEML
-891 AVKRHLRNSGN
+891 KMRFRKSGKIQQN
-902 IKDSLKH
+902 I
-909 DFRGESELSQ
+909 EA
-919 DLSRIHG
+919 
-926 K
+926 

>member
-10 SIDEVSKDLGAS
+10 SIDEVSKDLRAS
-22 NEGLTNQEA
+22 NEGLTSQEA

-46 KQVSQLQIF
+46 KQVSPLQIF

-84 IILAIVIASAG
+84 IILAIVVASAG

-128 RISSSKIVPGDVIIL
+128 RISSSKIVPGDVIVL
-143 EAGDKIPADARIFE
+143 EAGDKIPADAKIFE

-171 SVPVRKHLD
+171 SVPVRKNLD
-180 LLAFETYLADRKNMV
+180 PLPVETYLADRKNMV

-252 GVCLIVILFGIL
+252 GVCLIIVSFGIL
-264 REYLIA
+264 REYLIS

-275 EFIIELVMFG
+275 EFIIGLVMFG

-320 KMPSVET
+320 RMPAVET

-347 TVTRLYLNDQIINIT
+347 TVRRLYLNDQVIDLT
-362 GVGYEPK
+362 GVGYDPHGELK
-369 GQLQIN
+369 IADNTIN
-375 DINVDAQQKTLSLWA
+375 PNQKIFSLWA
-390 MASILCNDASLEKAK
+390 MASILCNDASLEKTR
-405 EGGNW
+405 EGDNW
-410 YITGDPT
+410 HIIGDPT
-417 EGALIVAAEKA
+417 EGALIVAAKKA
-428 GFKQYDYRKK
+428 GFEQDEYRKK
-438 YPRISE
+438 HPRISE

-457 HQSKE
+457 HQSTE
-462 GKKLV
+462 GKKMV
-467 FTKGAPEVVLERCS
+467 FTKGAPEIILERCS
-481 SIYENDRTTSLS
+481 HIHEHDTVQEMS
-493 LSKKRKIH
+493 LSKKRQIY
-501 EINEKMATEALR
+501 EINEKMATDALR
-513 VLAVAYKEIPA
+513 VLAVAYQEIA
-524 SVNEFNEETLESDL
+524 ESINDYNEETLESDL
-538 IFLGLIGMMD
+538 IFVGLIGMID
-548 PPRTEA
+548 PPRPEA
-554 QVAVKV
+554 IIAVKS

-565 IKPIMITG
+565 IKIIMITG
-573 DHKLTAVAIATEMGI
+573 DHKLTAIAIAIEMGI

-599 ELERIS
+599 ELEKIS

-623 PLHKLKIVKAWKKR
+623 PLHKLKIVKAWKRR
-637 GEVVAMT
+637 GDIVAMT

-673 ASDMVLADDNFAT
+673 ASDMILADDNFAT

-695 RIFDNIKQYLTY
+695 KILDNIKQYLTY
-707 LLESNIVE
+707 LLESNFVE
-715 LIVIGGGVIAG
+715 LIVIGGGVIVG

-750 LGVTPP
+750 LGVSPP
-756 SPDIM
+756 SPDVM

-773 SKEVKTML
+773 SKEVKAML
-781 TAIPLVHSPILLFIF
+781 TTITLIHSPLLLYIF
-796 ISSLGEGLNYAR
+796 ISSLGEGLNQAR
-808 TALFMVFVFFE
+808 TALFIVFVFFE
-819 LMVALNCR
+819 LKVALNCR

-836 KPHKILSLAVIVS
+836 KPHKMLVLAVIVS
-849 ALSTV
+849 ALSTIV
-854 ALFLI
+854 LFSMPYLRYAFGLQIPTFIDILWAVLLAIFTLI
-859 PNLRHA
+859 LI
-865 FELVMPTFNDFIW
+865 ELVKVWI
-878 AILLSIIPLVLIQ
+878 
-891 AVKRHLRNSGN
+891 RH
-902 IKDSLKH
+902 
-909 DFRGESELSQ
+909 
-919 DLSRIHG
+919 
-926 K
+926 

>member
-1 MEQKQWHSM
+1 MEQKQWHSI
-10 SIDEVSKDLGAS
+10 SIDEVSRDLGAS

-38 GPNELKAE
+38 GPNELQAE
-46 KQVSQLQIF
+46 KQVSPLQIF
-55 FGQFK
+55 IGQFK

-67 IFATIFSAVL
+67 FFATIFSAVV
-77 GEIIDAI
+77 GEIINAI

-95 LGFFQEYRAEKAL
+95 LGFFQEYRAERAL

-114 LSPTITVIRDGKDS
+114 LSPAITVVRDGKEKRLD
-128 RISSSKIVPGDVIIL
+128 SSKLVLGDVIIL
-143 EAGDKIPADARIFE
+143 EAGDKIPADARLFK

-171 SVPVRKHLD
+171 SIPVTKKLD
-180 LLAFETYLADRKNMV
+180 SLSVDTYVADRKNMV
-195 FSGTIVTYGRAKVF
+195 YSGTAVTYGRARAF
-209 VTATGMKTEFG
+209 VTSTGMRTEFG
-220 QIAKEVTATTKEKTP
+220 KIAKEVTTTTKEKTP

-244 KWLGLLCL
+244 KWLGVLCL
-252 GVCLIVILFGIL
+252 VACLVVVVFGIL
-264 REYLIA
+264 REYLIT
-270 GFVQT
+270 GLVST
-275 EFIIELVMFG
+275 EFLIGLVMFG

-302 GTLAIGMNEMAK
+302 GTLAIGMNKMAK
-314 RNALVR
+314 RNALIR
-320 KMPSVET
+320 RMPAVET

-347 TVTRLYLNDQIINIT
+347 TVRQLYLNNQSIDVT

-369 GQLQIN
+369 GHLKIN
-375 DINVDAQQKTLSLWA
+375 EIKVDSHQKIFSLWG
-390 MASILCNDASLEKAK
+390 MASILCNDASLEKAR

-410 YITGDPT
+410 HIIGDPT
-417 EGALIVAAEKA
+417 EGALIVAGEKA
-428 GFKQYDYRKK
+428 GFRQDDIREK
-438 YPRISE
+438 YPRVSE

-467 FTKGAPEVVLERCS
+467 FTKGAPEIILERCS
-481 SIYENDRTTSLS
+481 SIHENGTPQRLS
-493 LSKKRKIH
+493 LDKKRQIH
-501 EINEKMATEALR
+501 EINEKMAAQALR
-513 VLAVAYKEIPA
+513 VLAVAYKEIPD
-524 SVNEFNEETLESDL
+524 STNDFDEKTLESDL
-538 IFLGLIGMMD
+538 IFLGLIGMID
-548 PPRTEA
+548 PPRPEA
-554 QVAVKV
+554 KIAVKR

-565 IKPIMITG
+565 IKIIMITG

-605 DEELES
+605 DEELQN

-623 PLHKLKIVKAWKKR
+623 PLQKLKIVKAWKKR

-695 RIFDNIKQYLTY
+695 IIYDNIKQYLTY
-707 LLESNIVE
+707 LLKSNIVE
-715 LIVIGGGVIAG
+715 LIVIGGGVLAG
-726 LPLPLLPA
+726 LPLPLLA
-734 QILWL
+734 SQILWV
-739 NLVTDG
+739 NLITDG
-745 APALA
+745 PPALA

-756 SPDIM
+756 SPDVM
-761 TRPPRDPKESIF
+761 LRPPRDPKESIF
-773 SKEVKTML
+773 SSEVKSML
-781 TAIPLVHSPILLFIF
+781 TLIPLVHSPILLYIF
-796 ISSLGEGLNYAR
+796 ISSLNQGVNVAR
-808 TALFMVFVFFE
+808 TSLFIMLIFFE
-819 LMVALNCR
+819 LVVALNCR

-836 KPHKILSLAVIVS
+836 KPHKILSLAVIGS

-854 ALFLI
+854 ILFLI
-859 PNLRHA
+859 PQLRSA
-865 FELVMPTFNDFIW
+865 FELVMPTLTDIMW
-878 AILLSIIPLVLIQ
+878 AAVLSILPIILIEML
-891 AVKRHLRNSGN
+891 KMRFRKSGKIQQN
-902 IKDSLKH
+902 I
-909 DFRGESELSQ
+909 Q
-919 DLSRIHG
+919 T
-926 K
+926 